1 MTGDADNKDT
11 IVFNFNN
18 AHAPAKPAA
27 HDSLPPG
34 ALKVSCHSCLQ
45 KLDVSDLEP
54 FSHFACPSCGAD
66 MIAPKWFG
74 NYLLEEQ
81 CGQGGMANVYRAL
94 DLTLDREV
102 AIKVLKDEISM
113 MEHSA
118 NLFLHEARIAAAL
131 NHYGI
136 IPIYSC
142 GEFEKQPFFVMQYM
156 GNGSLEYHIRLQQ
169 EIPLDKVIRWMI
181 DIAEGLDNA
190 RRHGIIH
197 HDVKPGN
204 IMLDS
209 DGNVKIGDF
218 GIAHAIFDNRSNQL
232 VEVTGSWGSPHYVSP
247 EKLEEGKEDFQGD
260 IFSLGVTFYELLTG
274 IAPFD
279 SSEQDEMLRQRRENA
294 FIPVD
299 ELRGDVTPVLSS
311 LVRRMLAYEPLDRP
325 GYREIIRDL
334 NNVLKI
340 ISPHKDIN
348 KQKTVNAGPLFY
360 LRAKHYA
367 IAALCLIAIIAGCLI
382 IYNISPKAVKA
393 VSEKNSNADLLP
405 SVSSAL
411 AAGDSAHAASIAAFE
426 FENVKSAAKVRR
438 QAAMVTAL
446 CAYLNNDDLAA
457 DKCAA
462 VSQRIA
468 AAGVPAADK
477 FKIIIDFLANP
488 ALAGKYLADNIPVT
502 ETEAWSVACFA
513 LFVKNLYSHASKQEL
528 TKNLNELQNNLSTAA
543 ADSWPRKAWAA
554 RIQLYRECI
563 ISGKIPPDNI
573 EPVFAR

>member
-1 MTGDADNKDT
+1 MDEAVDNKNT
-11 IVFNFNN
+11 IICDN
-18 AHAPAKPAA
+18 APAVTQSSA
-27 HDSLPPG
+27 HDSPPG

-54 FSHFACPSCGAD
+54 FSHFSCPSCGAD

-102 AIKVLKDEISM
+102 AIKVLKDEISRL
-113 MEHSA
+113 EHSA
-118 NLFLHEARIAAAL
+118 SLFLHEARIAAAL

-142 GEFEKQPFFVMQYM
+142 GEFENHPFFVMQFM
-156 GNGSLEYHIRLQQ
+156 GNGSLEHQILMRQQ
-169 EIPLDKVIRWMI
+169 IPVDRVLRWMI
-181 DIAEGLDNA
+181 DIAEGLDSA

-204 IMLDS
+204 ILLDS

-218 GIAHAIFDNRSNQL
+218 GIAHAIFDNRSSQL

-247 EKLEEGKEDFQGD
+247 EKLEEGKEDFPGD
-260 IFSLGVTFYELLTG
+260 IFSLGATFYELLTG

-279 SSEQDEMLRQRRENA
+279 SSEQEEMLKMRRESA
-294 FIPVD
+294 FTPVN
-299 ELRGDVTPVLSS
+299 ELRSDVTPALAS
-311 LVRRMLAYEPLDRP
+311 LIRRMLAYEPLERP
-325 GYREIIRDL
+325 GYREIIREL
-334 NNVLKI
+334 NSVLKI
-340 ISPHKDIN
+340 ISPHKEDHKRKIIAADI
-348 KQKTVNAGPLFY
+348 PFY
-360 LRAKHYA
+360 LQIKYYV
-367 IAALCLIAIIAGCLI
+367 IAVLCLITIIPCGMI
-382 IYNISPKAVKA
+382 IYNNSRKAAKTIP
-393 VSEKNSNADLLP
+393 EKINNADLLS
-405 SVSSAL
+405 SVSAAL
-411 AAGDSAHAASIAAFE
+411 ASGDSAHAASIAAFE

-446 CAYLNNDDLAA
+446 CAYLNNDDQAA

-462 VSQRIA
+462 VSQRLA

-488 ALAGKYLADNIPVT
+488 ALSGKYLTDNIPAS
-502 ETEAWSVACFA
+502 ETEAWNVASFA
-513 LFVKNLYSHASKQEL
+513 LFVKNLYSHASRQEL
-528 TKNLNELQNNLSTAA
+528 TKNLTELQNNLSTAA
-543 ADSWPRKAWAA
+543 ADSWPRKAWAV
-554 RIQLYRECI
+554 RIPAYRECI
-563 ISGKIPPDNI
+563 INGKIPTENI
-573 EPVFAR
+573 EPIFAR

>member
-1 MTGDADNKDT
+1 MSEEVDNKDT
-11 IVFNFNN
+11 IIFNN
-18 AHAPAKPAA
+18 APAAAKPAA
-27 HDSLPPG
+27 PPPG

-66 MIAPKWFG
+66 MIAPRWFG

-102 AIKVLKDEISM
+102 AIKVLKDEISV

-118 NLFLHEARIAAAL
+118 SLFLHEARIAAAL

-156 GNGSLEYHIRLQQ
+156 GNGSLEHQINMQQ
-169 EIPLDKVIRWMI
+169 EIPLDKVVRWMI

-204 IMLDS
+204 ILLDS

-260 IFSLGVTFYELLTG
+260 IFSLGATFYELLTG
-274 IAPFD
+274 RAPYD
-279 SSEQDEMLRQRRENA
+279 SSEQEEMLKLRKESA
-294 FIPVD
+294 FTPVS
-299 ELRGDVTPVLSS
+299 ELRSDVTPALAS
-311 LVRRMLAYEPLDRP
+311 LVRRMLAYEPLERP
-325 GYREIIRDL
+325 GYREVIREL
-334 NNVLKI
+334 NTVLKI
-340 ISPHKDIN
+340 ISPHNESN
-348 KQKTVNAGPLFY
+348 KRKPVNSGVPFY
-360 LRAKHYA
+360 LRIKNYL
-367 IAALCLIAIIAGCLI
+367 IAALCLITIIAASLVI
-382 IYNISPKAVKA
+382 HNISKKSAKAVP
-393 VSEKNSNADLLP
+393 EKISNADCLP

-411 AAGDSAHAASIAAFE
+411 ALGDSAHAASIAAFE

-462 VSQRIA
+462 VSQRLS

-488 ALAGKYLADNIPVT
+488 ALSGKYLTDNIPVT
-502 ETEAWSVACFA
+502 ETEAWNVACFA
-513 LFVKNLYSHASKQEL
+513 LFVKNLYSHAAKQEL

-543 ADSWPRKAWAA
+543 AVSWPYKAWAV
-554 RIQLYRECI
+554 RIPVYRECI
-563 ISGKIPPDNI
+563 TSGKIPADNI
-573 EPVFAR
+573 EPVFSR

>member
-1 MTGDADNKDT
+1 MSEVVDNKDT
-11 IVFNFNN
+11 LIYNN
-18 AHAPAKPAA
+18 APAVIKSAA
-27 HDSLPPG
+27 HDNLSPG
-34 ALKVSCHSCLQ
+34 ALKVSCHACLQ

-54 FSHFACPSCGAD
+54 FSHFACPSCDAD

-102 AIKVLKDEISM
+102 AIKVLKDEIAQ

-156 GNGSLEYHIRLQQ
+156 GNCSLEHQILIQPQ
-169 EIPLDKVIRWMI
+169 IPVEKVVRWMI

-204 IMLDS
+204 ILLDS

-260 IFSLGVTFYELLTG
+260 IFSLGATFYELLTG
-274 IAPFD
+274 KAPFD
-279 SSEQDEMLRQRRENA
+279 SSEQVEMLRMRQA
-294 FIPVD
+294 GTFTPVH
-299 ELRGDVTPVLSS
+299 ELRSNVTPALSS
-311 LVRRMLAYEPLDRP
+311 LIRRMLAYEPLERP
-325 GYREIIRDL
+325 GYREIIREL
-334 NNVLKI
+334 NSVLKV
-340 ISPHKDIN
+340 ISPHKDGCKRKLIN
-348 KQKTVNAGPLFY
+348 IDTSFY
-360 LRAKHYA
+360 LQMKYYV
-367 IAALCLIAIIAGCLI
+367 IAALCLIVIIAGGI
-382 IYNISPKAVKA
+382 VIYSSISKKMIKAVP
-393 VSEKNSNADLLP
+393 EKNGNADFLP
-405 SVSSAL
+405 SASTAL
-411 AAGDSAHAASIAAFE
+411 ASGDSAHAASIAAFE
-426 FENVKSAAKVRR
+426 FENVKSAAKVRK
-438 QAAMVTAL
+438 QAAMITAL
-446 CAYLNNDDLAA
+446 CAYLNNDDQAA

-462 VSQRIA
+462 VSQRLA
-468 AAGVPAADK
+468 AAGVPSADK

-488 ALAGKYLADNIPVT
+488 ALSGKYLTDNIPVS
-502 ETEAWSVACFA
+502 EKEAWNVASFA
-513 LFVKNLYSHASKQEL
+513 LFVKNLYSHAAKQEL
-528 TKNLNELQNNLSTAA
+528 IKNLTELQNNLSTAA
-543 ADSWPRKAWAA
+543 ADSWPHKAWSD
-554 RIQLYRECI
+554 RIPVYRECI
-563 ISGKIPPDNI
+563 IDGKIPEGNI
-573 EPVFAR
+573 EPIFSR

>member
-1 MTGDADNKDT
+1 MAEDADNKNTVIFD
-11 IVFNFNN
+11 N
-18 AHAPAKPAA
+18 APAAAKPAA
-27 HDSLPPG
+27 HDNSPDG

-54 FSHFACPSCGAD
+54 FSHFSCPSCGAD

-102 AIKVLKDEISM
+102 AIKVLKDEISQ

-118 NLFLHEARIAAAL
+118 TLFLHEARIAAAL

-142 GEFEKQPFFVMQYM
+142 GEFENHSFFVMQYM
-156 GNGSLEYHIRLQQ
+156 GNGSLEQQ
-169 EIPLDKVIRWMI
+169 INMRQQIPVDKIVRWMI

-204 IMLDS
+204 ILLDS
-209 DGNVKIGDF
+209 DGNVKIGDL

-232 VEVTGSWGSPHYVSP
+232 MEVTGSWGSPHYVSP
-247 EKLEEGKEDFQGD
+247 EKLEQGKEDFQGD
-260 IFSLGVTFYELLTG
+260 IFSLGATFYELLTG
-274 IAPFD
+274 NAPFN
-279 SSEQDEMLRQRRENA
+279 SLEHEEMLKMRRENA
-294 FIPVD
+294 FVPVA
-299 ELRGDVTPVLSS
+299 ELRGDVTPALAS
-311 LVRRMLAYEPLDRP
+311 LIRRMLAYEPLERP
-325 GYREIIRDL
+325 GYREIIREL
-334 NNVLKI
+334 NGVLKI
-340 ISPHKDIN
+340 ISPHNDGYKRKIASVD
-348 KQKTVNAGPLFY
+348 VPFY
-360 LRAKHYA
+360 LQIKYQL
-367 IAALCLIAIIAGCLI
+367 IAVLCLIAIITGGLI
-382 IYNISPKAVKA
+382 IYNASNKRALKAIP
-393 VSEKNSNADLLP
+393 EKTSNADVLP
-405 SVSSAL
+405 SVSAAL

-462 VSQRIA
+462 VSQRLA
-468 AAGVPAADK
+468 AAGVPTADK
-477 FKIIIDFLANP
+477 FKVIIDFLANP
-488 ALAGKYLADNIPVT
+488 ALSGKYLTDNIPVS
-502 ETEAWSVACFA
+502 EAEAWNVACFA
-513 LFVKNLYSHASKQEL
+513 LFIKNLYSHAAKQEL
-528 TKNLNELQNNLSTAA
+528 TKNLTDLQNNMSTAPR
-543 ADSWPRKAWAA
+543 DSWPYKAWAE
-554 RIQLYRECI
+554 RIPVYQQCI
-563 ISGKIPPDNI
+563 INGKIPAESL
-573 EPVFAR
+573 EPVFSR

>member
-1 MTGDADNKDT
+1 MAEEVDNIDT
-11 IVFNFNN
+11 IIFNN
-18 AHAPAKPAA
+18 APAAAKPAA
-27 HDSLPPG
+27 HDCPAPG

-66 MIAPKWFG
+66 MIVPRWFG

-102 AIKVLKDEISM
+102 GIKVLKDEISVL
-113 MEHSA
+113 EHSA

-156 GNGSLEYHIRLQQ
+156 GNGSLEHQIAMQQ
-169 EIPLDKVIRWMI
+169 KIPLDKVVRWMI

-204 IMLDS
+204 ILLDS

-260 IFSLGVTFYELLTG
+260 IFSLGATFYELLTG

-279 SSEQDEMLRQRRENA
+279 SSEQEEMLKLRKESA
-294 FIPVD
+294 FTPVD
-299 ELRGDVTPVLSS
+299 ELRSDVTPALAS
-311 LVRRMLAYEPLDRP
+311 LIRRMLAFEPLERP
-325 GYREIIRDL
+325 GYREVIREL
-334 NNVLKI
+334 NTLLKI
-340 ISPHKDIN
+340 ISPPRDNTKRNTGNTDI
-348 KQKTVNAGPLFY
+348 PFY
-360 LRAKHYA
+360 CRIKNYL
-367 IAALCLIAIIAGCLI
+367 IAALCLITIIAGCFI
-382 IYNISPKAVKA
+382 INNISKKTAKAVP
-393 VSEKNSNADLLP
+393 EKINNADCLP
-405 SVSSAL
+405 SVSNAL
-411 AAGDSAHAASIAAFE
+411 ASGDSAHAASIAAFE

-462 VSQRIA
+462 VSQRLS

-488 ALAGKYLADNIPVT
+488 ALSGKYLTDNIPVT
-502 ETEAWSVACFA
+502 ETEAWNVASFA
-513 LFVKNLYSHASKQEL
+513 LFVKNLYSHAARQEL

-543 ADSWPRKAWAA
+543 TDSWPYKAWAA
-554 RIQLYRECI
+554 RIQVYRECI
-563 ISGKIPPDNI
+563 TNGKIAADNI
-573 EPVFAR
+573 EPVFSR